1 MTPQVTAPSHR
12 EPGAAPLR
20 RHARPAAPPRPTR
33 RVQRRRR
40 MAVGLAMGL
49 VFGVMF
55 AAAALQ
61 VVLIGNQRDLD
72 RLNVRISD
80 ARERQYSLRRQET
93 LLRSPQDVADIA
105 QTKLGMVPPERAVL
119 VAPTPLTI
127 GVTTT
132 APAPAPIPAPAQ

>member
-1 MTPQVTAPSHR
+1 
-12 EPGAAPLR
+12 
-20 RHARPAAPPRPTR
+20 
-33 RVQRRRR
+33 

-105 QTKLGMVPPERAVL
+105 QIKLGMVPPDRAVL
-119 VAPTPLTI
+119 VAPAPLTI

-132 APAPAPIPAPAQ
+132 VPAPAPAQ